1 MLMIIMVL
9 LGQHFVKADEWT
21 TKEFPTIG
29 MKLSIEPDLIDV
41 IETLKQGEKTLT
53 QYEPK
58 EKFLRYFEQSG
69 IVLNAVDQ
77 LEGDPTRQLMV
88 VQNNHQVYWNVPDFK
103 TFTEEQVNQYYE
115 GFIQSAEEQVKG
127 QENGMQIQDHE
138 LVKTQ
143 NGNVYI
149 HVKGTGKIED
159 KSVQMSIYYTIIN
172 HRLITISYRAIN
184 QEVNQE
190 KVNQMIEG
198 TTFETVENTQRQQ
211 YIKNQKII
219 WTSVTTIVAAFAIIF
234 FLIRRKDKKK
244 MGDTT
249 DLDKTTKKYLKF
261 GGILTLFCILCF
273 YQIWI
278 RGTQIYSILRVKEG
292 YEFYQQFLI
301 VQCVVIMGLS
311 LYQGIRVLIRKET
324 TPKKLQIAL
333 VVSAVLSVVIIL
345 IRIVYA
351 KINPAELYTGDYFKE
366 EVNGI
371 FTQLFYAGIWCLYFQ
386 FSERVRI
393 YYHKLDG
400 LRLEEVFSRIKQKM
414 KRKK

>member
-41 IETLKQGEKTLT
+41 IETLKQGEETLT

>member
-41 IETLKQGEKTLT
+41 IETLKQGEETLT

-115 GFIQSAEEQVKG
+115 GFIQSAQEQVKG

-198 TTFETVENTQRQQ
+198 ITFETVENSQRQQ